1 MFETIVWATDGSEAA
16 DRALP
21 YVKELADRFGAKV
34 VAAHSEEFLLGPRAG
49 GQPVHVDE
57 DEMQAK
63 IKGQV
68 EELKNEGVDA
78 EFKLTGGPSLEGA
91 AHMIAK
97 VARETEADLIVA
109 GTRGH
114 TALAGLLVG
123 AVTQRLLH
131 IAPCA
136 VMAIPPARKHA
147 EKDAADAATAAAGT
161 SGS

>member
-1 MFETIVWATDGSEAA
+1 M
-16 DRALP
+16 
-21 YVKELADRFGAKV
+21 
-34 VAAHSEEFLLGPRAG
+34 
-49 GQPVHVDE
+49 
-57 DEMQAK
+57 
-63 IKGQV
+63 
-68 EELKNEGVDA
+68 GVDA

-114 TALAGLLVG
+114 TPLAGLLVG

-131 IAPCA
+131 IAPCP

-147 EKDAADAATAAAGT
+147 DKDAADAATAAAST

>member
-1 MFETIVWATDGSEAA
+1 
-16 DRALP
+16 
-21 YVKELADRFGAKV
+21 
-34 VAAHSEEFLLGPRAG
+34 
-49 GQPVHVDE
+49 
-57 DEMQAK
+57 
-63 IKGQV
+63 
-68 EELKNEGVDA
+68 
-78 EFKLTGGPSLEGA
+78 
-91 AHMIAK
+91 MIAK

-136 VMAIPPARKHA
+136 VMAIPAARKNA
-147 EKDAADAATAAAGT
+147 ERDAADAARAGAGT

>member
-1 MFETIVWATDGSEAA
+1 
-16 DRALP
+16 
-21 YVKELADRFGAKV
+21 
-34 VAAHSEEFLLGPRAG
+34 
-49 GQPVHVDE
+49 
-57 DEMQAK
+57 MQAK

-68 EELKNEGVDA
+68 EELKNVGVDA

-114 TALAGLLVG
+114 TALAGPLVG

-131 IAPCA
+131 IAPCP

-147 EKDAADAATAAAGT
+147 DKDAADAATAAAST

>member
-1 MFETIVWATDGSEAA
+1 MFATIVWATDGSEAA

-21 YVKELADRFGAKV
+21 YVKELADSFGAKV
-34 VAAHSEEFLLGPRAG
+34 IVAHSEEFLLGPRAG

-57 DEMQAK
+57 EEMQAK
-63 IKGQV
+63 IRGQV
-68 EELKNEGVDA
+68 EELKNGGVDA
-78 EFKLTGGPSLEGA
+78 EFKLTGGTSLQGA
-91 AHMIAK
+91 AHMIAN
-97 VARETEADLIVA
+97 VARERDADLIVT

-123 AVTQRLLH
+123 SVTQRLLH

-136 VMAIPPARKHA
+136 VMAIPPARKHSD
-147 EKDAADAATAAAGT
+147 KDAADAATAAA

>member
-57 DEMQAK
+57 DELQAK

-68 EELKNEGVDA
+68 EQLKNEGVDA

-91 AHMIAK
+91 AHMVAK

-114 TALAGLLVG
+114 TPLAGLLVG

-147 EKDAADAATAAAGT
+147 EKGAADAAAAAAGT